1 MSGELP
7 DPLLDLLSGDD
18 LERKEGETLLLLT
31 VADEG
36 WPRVALLSVGEV
48 LAISSRELRLA
59 LYPAST
65 TTANLTR
72 VGRAT
77 LAAFAGG
84 AAYYVELDAR
94 RLDDLHG
101 PHAVL
106 ARFTGEVRSVRK
118 DLVGYAELVSWVRF
132 RLVDRDRVLRRWRE
146 TVSSLREPERR

>member
-48 LAISSRELRLA
+48 LAISSRELHLA

-77 LAAFAGG
+77 IAAFAGG
-84 AAYYVELDAR
+84 AVYYVELAAR
-94 RLDDLHG
+94 RLDDLRG

-106 ARFTGEVRSVRK
+106 ARFTAEVRSVRT

-146 TVSSLREPERR
+146 TVMALRE